1 MRRVP
6 EVDEVVQ
13 RIVKKMKPWGLTLSF
28 LAQNLG
34 VSRQYVWQIVHYRT
48 ILSRTKVLEI
58 EKAVDRIIENRAH
71 VRTFGDRLRA
81 ARISAGYTLKE
92 VGSMIGYTWVGV
104 ERWEKNQCVPKPG
117 VLWHLCNLYCVGE
130 EWFKECFPPG
140 WAPSQG
146 GVPVRTQH
154 GDTGR
159 ACGSVPG
166 PRQRSIGP
174 SRIESVPPQFGQFP
188 RPPASPRETDTLVVI
203 QPVISS
209 RKPGTNFFSRP
220 AYSAG
225 EPVTAVRK
233 R

>member
-13 RIVKKMKPWGLTLSF
+13 RIVKKMKPWGITLSY

-34 VSRQYVWQIVHYRT
+34 VSRQYAWQIIHYRT
-48 ILSRTKVLEI
+48 ILSRAKALEI
-58 EKAVDRIIENRAH
+58 EKAVDTIIEERAH

-130 EWFKECFPPG
+130 DWFKECFPQDG
-140 WAPSQG
+140 TAAKGGFRYEHSMGIRGELAAMYIAPVHSAAARRALNHPRTG
-146 GVPVRTQH
+146 IVSFPVP
-154 GDTGR
+154 
-159 ACGSVPG
+159 
-166 PRQRSIGP
+166 QRRRSKQLP
-174 SRIESVPPQFGQFP
+174 SP
-188 RPPASPRETDTLVVI
+188 
-203 QPVISS
+203 
-209 RKPGTNFFSRP
+209 
-220 AYSAG
+220 
-225 EPVTAVRK
+225 
-233 R
+233 